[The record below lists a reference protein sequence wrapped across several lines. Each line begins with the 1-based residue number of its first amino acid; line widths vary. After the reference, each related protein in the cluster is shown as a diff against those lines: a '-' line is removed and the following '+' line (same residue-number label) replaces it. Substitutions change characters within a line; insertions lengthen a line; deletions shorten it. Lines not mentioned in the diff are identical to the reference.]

1 LYELR
6 VSLARLRLTDIQ
18 IGGDGRARCLLSVFR
33 SVTGRNQP
41 SASKFVF
48 GPARWIRG
56 LVREQEGR
64 ALAYIDWGAQEIAI
78 AAGLSGDERLAED
91 YQGDPHLNFAKAVG
105 LIPPDIG
112 KGALSPDQATI
123 VIGASKR
130 CWGSTTE

>member
-1 LYELR
+1 MPLIAWPRLPSGALALDEATFEEETRNHPRLLLLDDLR

-18 IGGDGRARCLLSVFR
+18 IGGGGRARCLLSVFR

-64 ALAYIDWGAQEIAI
+64 ALARTSIGVRRKSPSQPAYPAMNAWPKTI
-78 AAGLSGDERLAED
+78 
-91 YQGDPHLNFAKAVG
+91 KAT
-105 LIPPDIG
+105 L
-112 KGALSPDQATI
+112 T
-123 VIGASKR
+123 
-130 CWGSTTE
+130 